1 MQWKDWYFYIVDVV
15 AVLTERPAPQTYWW
29 VLKKRLKDEGN
40 ESVTN
45 CNALKMITKEGKM
58 DITNTERIDEAIDL
72 EFVIERAV
80 ETYLKKGYSEEWV
93 LSTDTFYLC
102 TQ

>member
-1 MQWKDWYFYIVDVV
+1 
-15 AVLTERPAPQTYWW
+15 
-29 VLKKRLKDEGN
+29 
-40 ESVTN
+40 
-45 CNALKMITKEGKM
+45 M